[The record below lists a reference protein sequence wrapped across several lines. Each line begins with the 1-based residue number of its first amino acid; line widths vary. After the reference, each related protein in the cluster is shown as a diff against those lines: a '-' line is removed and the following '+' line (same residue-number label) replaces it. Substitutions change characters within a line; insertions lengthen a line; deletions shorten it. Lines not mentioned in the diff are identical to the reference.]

1 MRNKTEELGALD
13 LKYKQLYQENESLR
27 KNIANTEQSWSAKFE
42 SEINRRTITYEQNMA
57 NLTREKEDLLRKKN
71 EYESKIALLGQ

>member
-1 MRNKTEELGALD
+1 LRNKTEELGALD